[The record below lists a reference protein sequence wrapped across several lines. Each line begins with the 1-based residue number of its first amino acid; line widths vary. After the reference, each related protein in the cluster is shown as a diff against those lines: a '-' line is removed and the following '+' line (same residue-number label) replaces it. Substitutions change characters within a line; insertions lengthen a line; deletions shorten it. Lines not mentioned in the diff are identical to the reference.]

1 MNKDM
6 DKLLSDALTP
16 IELPDAEL
24 NELNDRILLRL
35 KERDDMKNEQRRYK
49 GRIGAAAAIVM
60 GVLLV
65 CSGTAFAIYKYL
77 SPAEVAK
84 EASNDVLQKAFLS
97 EDAILVNETIESG
110 GYKITLL
117 GSVTGKD
124 INEFIS
130 DGVPKNDRIYT
141 VVAIERAD
149 GTPMPDTSSDEY
161 GKEAFYVS
169 HYIHGLN
176 PVRYSLMSMGGGYT
190 ELVRDGIQYRIL
202 DMDNIEMFA
211 DRGIYVGVS
220 SGTFYD
226 AAAYIYD
233 ENTGEMSRN
242 GDYDGVNALFELPID
257 KSKADSAAAEAY
269 LKEFEMLM
277 NAPSKPTEK
286 DAVDLSVDEFMK
298 KLTPENIDEYAAPIE
313 ATRQICRLDEQKNI
327 SYSYD
332 LGESTCAGITTFD
345 SLFPDGNPGMS
356 SNFGYSYSELGLA
369 DLCID
374 VFILNEDGTVTY
386 VVYQP
391 KELESELRP
400 E

>member
-6 DKLLSDALTP
+6 DKLLKAALTP
-16 IELPDAEL
+16 IELPDTEL
-24 NELNDRILLRL
+24 NELNDRILLKL

-49 GRIGAAAAIVM
+49 GRIGAAAAIVI

-65 CSGTAFAIYKYL
+65 CSGTAFALYKYL
-77 SPAEVAK
+77 SPAEVAM
-84 EASNDVLQKAFLS
+84 ETSNDALQKAFLS
-97 EDAILVNETIESG
+97 DDAILVNETVESG
-110 GYKITLL
+110 GYRITLL

-149 GTPMPDTSSDEY
+149 GIPMPDTSSDDY

-226 AAAYIYD
+226 AEAYIYD

-242 GDYDGVNALFELPID
+242 GDYGGVNVLFKLPVD
-257 KSKADSAAAEAY
+257 KSKADPAAAEAY
-269 LKEFEMLM
+269 LKEFELAM
-277 NAPSKPTEK
+277 NTPSQPKEK
-286 DAVDLSVDEFMK
+286 DAVDLSVDEFME
-298 KLTPENIDEYAAPIE
+298 KLTPENIDEYAVPVE
-313 ATRQICRLDEQKNI
+313 TTRQICTIDEQKNVN
-327 SYSYD
+327 YSYD
-332 LGESTCAGITTFD
+332 LGESTCAGITAFD

-356 SNFGYSYSELGLA
+356 SNFGYSYSESGLA
-369 DLCID
+369 DLYID

-391 KELESELRP
+391 KDLESELRP